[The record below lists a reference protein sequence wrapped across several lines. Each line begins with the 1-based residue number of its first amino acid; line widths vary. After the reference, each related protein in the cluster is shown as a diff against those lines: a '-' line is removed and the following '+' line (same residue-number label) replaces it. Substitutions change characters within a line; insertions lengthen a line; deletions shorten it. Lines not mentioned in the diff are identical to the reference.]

1 MKNRYRTA
9 GGMILSADFV
19 VSTVFIVEKYNK
31 LCYIIVIK
39 IIRRDSMLTE
49 KLYFKTASEQ
59 DIPFIS
65 EVYNQNINA
74 LHGNNRS
81 FEDWKKLISVNNST
95 YYIAL
100 SSEPVGWFRIDIDK
114 EVLWLGMIQV
124 KPRHQGKGVGKN
136 ILSFVENLAK
146 DKQIHKI
153 GIHTT
158 EDNISARNLYISS
171 GYSVSLIGKCTT
183 ADGVERIGY
192 TFFKHMIF

>member
-9 GGMILSADFV
+9 GRLILSADFV

-31 LCYIIVIK
+31 PCYIIVIK

-192 TFFKHMIF
+192 TFFKHIVF

>member
-1 MKNRYRTA
+1 
-9 GGMILSADFV
+9 MILSADFV

-183 ADGVERIGY
+183 ADGIERIGY
-192 TFFKHMIF
+192 TFFKHIIF